1 MNCPCGAPLTEKQA
15 QALNLLHK
23 AGILAAK
30 ALCQACWDKSKQFV
44 GKKPTGKNKAK
55 GAKE

>member
-1 MNCPCGAPLTEKQA
+1 MNCPCGAPLTDKQT

-30 ALCQACWDKSKQFV
+30 GLCDKCWDASNKYV
-44 GKKPTGKNKAK
+44 GKKPTGKNKSNRDEK
-55 GAKE
+55 